1 MERINLKEKEVFKKE
16 GRGMANV
23 VDEPYLLINQV
34 CLEPGQNVPE
44 HQANS
49 NVTLQVVSGEGSFSV
64 GKEKVKAGPGNLLRI
79 PLNSPMSIYNESPE
93 RLVFLVIKT
102 PHPDAIQKESSQDK
116 PREGHFASLTNFPA
130 LNPGGDREFREWF
143 RHSSEIFSG
152 HQGFISR
159 TLLKLT
165 KGTGQYSA
173 MVEHES
179 KETFMAMHLSDDSQT
194 IFRKLQT
201 TLIDEKPEHH
211 FYEVVASCRKK
222 EI

>member
-49 NVTLQVVSGEGSFSV
+49 NVTLQVVSGEGTFSID
-64 GKEKVKAGPGNLLRI
+64 KERVKAGPGNLLRI
-79 PLNSPMSIYNESPE
+79 TPQSFMSIRNESTE

-102 PHPDAIQKESSQDK
+102 PHPDAIQKDSPEDK
-116 PREGHFASLTNFPA
+116 NREGRFVNLINFPP
-130 LNPGGDREFREWF
+130 LKPEKDGEFKEWF
-143 RHSSEIFSG
+143 RHSSELFAK

-159 TLLKLT
+159 TLLKSSE
-165 KGTGQYSA
+165 GTDRYA
-173 MVEHES
+173 AVVEHES
-179 KETFMAMHLSDDSQT
+179 KETFMAMHLSDDRQAL
-194 IFRKLQT
+194 FKKVE
-201 TLIDEKPEHH
+201 TLIEGMPEPH
-211 FYEVVASCRKK
+211 FYEVVVSYRK
-222 EI
+222 